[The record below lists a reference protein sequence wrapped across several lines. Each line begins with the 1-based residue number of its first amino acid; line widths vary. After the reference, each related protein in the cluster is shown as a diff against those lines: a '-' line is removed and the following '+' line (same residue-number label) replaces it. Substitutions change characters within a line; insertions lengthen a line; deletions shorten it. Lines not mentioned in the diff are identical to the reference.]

1 MAGTM
6 AHADT
11 KPAVKDIVIVH
22 GALVDGL
29 GWRAAVAGS
38 MLPVSSSYVLTYPS
52 QAQNCAST
60 GSTYSSEGV
69 GNCKSSKEHGGN
81 LDRSAS
87 AGHSV
92 SAARVGR

>member
-1 MAGTM
+1 ME
-6 AHADT
+6 
-11 KPAVKDIVIVH
+11 AVIDGASEEEFPMKIVPVICF
-22 GALVDGL
+22 ALA
-29 GWRAAVAGS
+29 AAVAGS
-38 MLPVSSSYVLTYPS
+38 MLPVSFSYALTYPS

-81 LDRSAS
+81 LGRSAS

-92 SAARVGR
+92 SATRVGR